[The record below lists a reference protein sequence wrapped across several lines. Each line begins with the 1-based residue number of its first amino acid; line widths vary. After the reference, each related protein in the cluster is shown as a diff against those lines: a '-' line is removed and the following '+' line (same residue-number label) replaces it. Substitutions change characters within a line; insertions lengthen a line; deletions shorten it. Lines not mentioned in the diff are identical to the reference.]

1 MRLRIIRIFLLLW
14 VGVAHADQAGERE
27 HLARLAH
34 EIEALKALVDAAQAQ
49 ADYPT
54 RIRFQYTWLKQDL
67 ERVRHGILEHLN
79 APLGEPRRIPP
90 LAGDYRR

>member
-1 MRLRIIRIFLLLW
+1 MRLRIIPIFLLLW

-49 ADYPT
+49 ADLPHAHPLPVHLA
-54 RIRFQYTWLKQDL
+54 QAGLGAGPP
-67 ERVRHGILEHLN
+67 RH
-79 APLGEPRRIPP
+79 LG
-90 LAGDYRR
+90 ASQCASG